1 MYITQGTH
9 TTCKRVHNPIINQLI
24 RPLFSPV
31 VEHFAV
37 LTAHTVR
44 MIVALKSVQQEIA
57 GGTAAECSAVL
68 AVEEL
73 PPRYYVEIGRYWWK
87 AEPEMMRRTSY
98 YGG

>member
-1 MYITQGTH
+1 
-9 TTCKRVHNPIINQLI
+9 
-24 RPLFSPV
+24 
-31 VEHFAV
+31 
-37 LTAHTVR
+37 
-44 MIVALKSVQQEIA
+44 VALKSVQQEIA